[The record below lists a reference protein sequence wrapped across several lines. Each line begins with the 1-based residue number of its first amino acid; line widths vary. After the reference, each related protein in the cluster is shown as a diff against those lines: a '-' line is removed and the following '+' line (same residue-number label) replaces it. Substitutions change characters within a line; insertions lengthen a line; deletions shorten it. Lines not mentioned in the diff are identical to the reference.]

1 MASRRHPSV
10 NIPLEANRTIE
21 QVFPNPDEPDHAPDA
36 KPWAIERM
44 DPETVRL
51 NATTSKRPSARIFAI
66 RRRG

>member
-1 MASRRHPSV
+1 M
-10 NIPLEANRTIE
+10 NMPLEANRTIE

-36 KPWAIERM
+36 KPWTIERM